1 MPVNPQKP
9 IFNRIKMLNWYDWM
23 KYIQAV
29 IIFAIA
35 FVWIGVA
42 ATISILSMILVGLTF
57 AATMFSVGYLIIKN
71 SKFAHGFVLFCCG
84 WWLYYVVKFGRVF
97 WDFPRFDDVIV
108 LICAAIS
115 VLCLIYLFA
124 NPKIKMPQKNT
135 TMISFSVLCFW
146 AFLFGASIVVFG
158 TMDDIEDVVRKE
170 CIENKISRGYPKAF
184 ARAYCAGP
192 SFGCVEKIYEENCEP
207 DIKCCFA
214 TIEEDKKWNY
224 LDYDEQGNKITQRP

>member
-1 MPVNPQKP
+1 MNPQKQ

-84 WWLYYVVKFGRVF
+84 GV
-97 WDFPRFDDVIV
+97 
-108 LICAAIS
+108 A
-115 VLCLIYLFA
+115 VLCGKIWQSFLGF
-124 NPKIKMPQKNT
+124 PKI
-135 TMISFSVLCFW
+135 
-146 AFLFGASIVVFG
+146 
-158 TMDDIEDVVRKE
+158 
-170 CIENKISRGYPKAF
+170 
-184 ARAYCAGP
+184 
-192 SFGCVEKIYEENCEP
+192 
-207 DIKCCFA
+207 
-214 TIEEDKKWNY
+214 
-224 LDYDEQGNKITQRP
+224 